1 MHKTKIVTTFLTNSD
16 KILLLKRSQKVKTMK
31 NLWAG
36 ISGLIEGDE
45 EPLSRAKIEI
55 FEEVGIEDTNIKLIK
70 EGGSIVIESPQYVN
84 HQWEVFPFLFSCK
97 NREIKLNWENS
108 DSKWIEIDEIN
119 NFSTVPSLDKVLTRL
134 FQFFR
139 IFLIFS
145 LLR

>member
-1 MHKTKIVTTFLTNSD
+1 MHKTKIVTTFLTNSN

-108 DSKWIEIDEIN
+108 DSKLIEIDEIN
-119 NFSTVPSLDKVLTRL
+119 NFSTVPRLDKVLTRL
-134 FQFFR
+134 F
-139 IFLIFS
+139 
-145 LLR
+145 

>member
-1 MHKTKIVTTFLTNSD
+1 MHKTKIVTCFLKNSE
-16 KILLLKRSQKVKTMK
+16 KILLLKRSEKVKSMK

-36 ISGLIEGDE
+36 ISGIVEGNE
-45 EPLSRAKIEI
+45 EPFSRAKIEI

-108 DSKWIEIDEIN
+108 DSRWIEINEIN

-134 FQFFR
+134 F
-139 IFLIFS
+139 
-145 LLR
+145 

>member
-45 EPLSRAKIEI
+45 KPLSRAKIEI
-55 FEEVGIEDTNIKLIK
+55 FEEVGIEDINIKLIK

-134 FQFFR
+134 F
-139 IFLIFS
+139 
-145 LLR
+145 